1 MSVHQK
7 SQMYSQVCTMTSS
20 VLLQFKPVLSY
31 FLLTVHPV
39 TTSFV
44 VFSAD
49 SSSSE
54 LSYCEQCLASCW
66 QYENQVSIL
75 GNWTSKGPTLT
86 RPKWSDATGKVS
98 RATFKLF
105 FSVTVLYEEP
115 AAFGV
120 LERVVIVALLVL

>member
-7 SQMYSQVCTMTSS
+7 SQMYSHVCTMTSS
-20 VLLQFKPVLSY
+20 VLLQFKPVLLY

-39 TTSFV
+39 SLVTVNSV
-44 VFSAD
+44 D
-49 SSSSE
+49 
-54 LSYCEQCLASCW
+54 LAYCW